1 MNIGADIVKRFEKS
15 PRGANLRRMS
25 TNIEKFEI
33 EIRTKRA
40 DWSVTDM
47 INFLAYISTSD
58 EKTGTLRTKKGR
70 MLDKLQGSL
79 RTVFTSVLRNLS

>member
-33 EIRTKRA
+33 EIRTKST

-79 RTVFTSVLRNLS
+79 RKIFHFST